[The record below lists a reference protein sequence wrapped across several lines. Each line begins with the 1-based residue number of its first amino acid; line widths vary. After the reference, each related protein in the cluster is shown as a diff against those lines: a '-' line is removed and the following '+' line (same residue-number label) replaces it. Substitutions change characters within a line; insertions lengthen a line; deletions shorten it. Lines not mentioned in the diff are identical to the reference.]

1 MAPRKPEVGTQQ
13 IGERALAEPLAMQ
26 EPFASGRNQPV
37 SDEHEQHLIPPRPL
51 AARPQTFAPEAV
63 QPKLSPQ
70 RQNQPTGPKLTRSTQ
85 TQPRQLHADD
95 RGVRH
100 KPFTAILGK

>member
-1 MAPRKPEVGTQQ
+1 MALRKPEVGTQQ
-13 IGERALAEPLAMQ
+13 IGEPALAEPLAMQ

-37 SDEHEQHLIPPRPL
+37 SDEHEQHLIPPLPL
-51 AARPQTFAPEAV
+51 RAPPKRSPPKAV
-63 QPKLSPQ
+63 HPKLSPQ